1 MRAKAVCGLMTL
13 MVLVGLVGHL
23 FAETPI
29 QALQTTLDQLQ
40 QALGDPQLGEESR
53 AQRGWDLLLARVDV
67 REMSQRI
74 LGASWAGPIA
84 QQEAFL
90 AVFTAFMHRTFAPKL
105 AQLKEARLR
114 CRAEEIHG
122 ARAQVMASMETP
134 EGEVP
139 LTVRMHQQAS
149 EWKIYDVALDDGRFS
164 LVSSYRAQLQGM
176 LRTASFEDILHV
188 ISGKNAR

>member
-1 MRAKAVCGLMTL
+1 MRAKVVCGLMTL
-13 MVLVGLVGHL
+13 VGLVGL
-23 FAETPI
+23 AGQPFAETPI
-29 QALQTTLDQLQ
+29 QALQATLDQLQ
-40 QALGDPQLGEESR
+40 QTLSDPQLGEESR
-53 AQRGWDLLLARVDV
+53 ARRGWDLLLARLDV

-105 AQLKEARLR
+105 AQLKEARLH

-122 ARAQVMASMETP
+122 TRAHVMASVETP

-139 LTVRMHQQAS
+139 LTFRMHQQAL
-149 EWKIYDVALDDGRFS
+149 EWKIYDVAVDDGRFS
-164 LVSSYRAQLQGM
+164 LISNYRAQLQGI
-176 LRTASFEDILHV
+176 LRTASFEDVLRV
-188 ISGKNAR
+188 IGGKNAR

>member
-13 MVLVGLVGHL
+13 VVLVGLPRHL

-29 QALQTTLDQLQ
+29 QAVQATLDQLQ
-40 QALGDPQLGEESR
+40 QALRDPQLGEESR
-53 AQRGWDLLLARVDV
+53 AQQGWDLLLARLDV

-74 LGASWAGPIA
+74 LGSSWAGPIA

-122 ARAQVMASMETP
+122 ARAQVMASVETP

-139 LTVRMHQQAS
+139 LTVRMYQQAS

-164 LVSSYRAQLQGM
+164 LVSSYRAQLQGI
-176 LRTASFEDILHV
+176 LHTASFEEMLRV
-188 ISGKNAR
+188 IRDKNAR